1 MRSAKVRAFKR
12 RSDSILTL
20 ACLVGCDFEGHHIVL
35 TTFTGQLGGTRAMNV
50 ANHFQLT
57 SHIRILSVD
66 YTIVEILIMK
76 RNPP

>member
-1 MRSAKVRAFKR
+1 
-12 RSDSILTL
+12 
-20 ACLVGCDFEGHHIVL
+20 
-35 TTFTGQLGGTRAMNV
+35 MNV